1 MIQTFTPDDVLK
13 SQTGEL
19 PESESAQIH
28 AAVQEDPELQAFLE
42 EAEYL
47 EAEMPK
53 LLVEPSEKPLQ
64 NIMAF
69 VKKQMG

>member
-19 PESESAQIH
+19 SAEETAQLKI
-28 AAVQEDPELQAFLE
+28 AAQDDPELQTFLE
-42 EAEYL
+42 TAEHL
-47 EAEMPK
+47 KAEMPQ
-53 LLVEPSEKPLQ
+53 LISEPSEKPLQ